1 MEHFLPRGLCA
12 LMVVAAA
19 GVAQAHV
26 IYTTGFEIGQTSP
39 GPLRGQDLWSDTPL
53 NAFSV
58 SDSNPGEESQSIVFA
73 PGSSGVSLA
82 HRTTDQIAMHG
93 WPGMTDLMFS
103 AMVRIDNARDGSS
116 FDLNIRAVDEIPG
129 GALNI
134 GIQDGR
140 AYASSSLHD
149 APFLLGPQLEVGRW
163 TEIMLVLN
171 MLTGDFMGMVDGM
184 EFGMFHV
191 PLEMLELD
199 ASSGV
204 TISAGIQMDGPGAE
218 SIQIDSL
225 RVMHMMPSPGA
236 AALLGLGLL
245 RVGTS
250 RRRA

>member
-1 MEHFLPRGLCA
+1 MELTLSRGLCA
-12 LMVVAAA
+12 LVLASTA
-19 GVAQAHV
+19 GAAQAHV

-39 GPLRGQDLWSDTPL
+39 GSLRGQDLWSDTPL
-53 NAFSV
+53 NLFNV
-58 SDSNPGEESQSIVFA
+58 SNSNPGEESQSIVFA
-73 PGSSGVSLA
+73 PGQSALTLA
-82 HRTTDQIAMHG
+82 HRTTDQIDMHG

-103 AMVRIDNARDGSS
+103 AMVRIDNAREGST

-134 GIQDGR
+134 GIQNGR
-140 AYASSSLHD
+140 AYASSSLHN
-149 APFLLGPQLEVGRW
+149 APFLLGPQIEAGRW

-171 MLTGDFMGMVDGM
+171 MLTGDFMGMVDGTP
-184 EFGMFHV
+184 FGMFHV
-191 PLEMLELD
+191 PLDMLQLD

-204 TISAGIQMDGPGAE
+204 TISASIQMDGPGAE
-218 SIQIDSL
+218 AVQIDAL

-245 RVGTS
+245 RVGAS